1 MSSASAPRPVSPS
14 QQVRARYRRVR
25 TQAATTATEVLGD
38 LRVLAGSPVE
48 QRIAPSGPPGSLR
61 AWLHQ
66 VAQGLLQPL
75 HAARLLAGDRELLGE
90 ALLPALLL
98 LGFCLGAGFLDAL
111 ASDEPGFL
119 ATMLKTGLR
128 SFAVLAPVP
137 SIIMANHYGRL
148 CAQAHER
155 LRLGA
160 CRPRQRPLIWSAI
173 LAGRQVVAVAVAIV
187 PLSFAV
193 HLLPWVG
200 ARVAQGL
207 LLLWALHWIV
217 VEALNDGC
225 VDAEAAGEPAP
236 AGEPS
241 DPPPEGWLPWFLW
254 PLHGLAELLPG
265 PLGAPLRFVVRRIR
279 WLCSPWHREMTLIE
293 QNLPAMLGFA
303 ATTAALLC
311 TPVLNLV
318 FRPITA
324 VAAVRL
330 VGHLRLGHPAPPAA
344 AAPPPGPPP
353 PTLTAPGPH

>member
-128 SFAVLAPVP
+128 SFAVL
-137 SIIMANHYGRL
+137 
-148 CAQAHER
+148 
-155 LRLGA
+155 
-160 CRPRQRPLIWSAI
+160 
-173 LAGRQVVAVAVAIV
+173 
-187 PLSFAV
+187 
-193 HLLPWVG
+193 
-200 ARVAQGL
+200 
-207 LLLWALHWIV
+207 
-217 VEALNDGC
+217 
-225 VDAEAAGEPAP
+225 
-236 AGEPS
+236 
-241 DPPPEGWLPWFLW
+241 
-254 PLHGLAELLPG
+254 
-265 PLGAPLRFVVRRIR
+265 
-279 WLCSPWHREMTLIE
+279 
-293 QNLPAMLGFA
+293 
-303 ATTAALLC
+303 
-311 TPVLNLV
+311 
-318 FRPITA
+318 
-324 VAAVRL
+324 
-330 VGHLRLGHPAPPAA
+330 
-344 AAPPPGPPP
+344 
-353 PTLTAPGPH
+353 